1 MVSNLDFIVLHPK
14 YKLTYFRSKKWPD
27 AWVNAAR
34 LVLREQWTTYYKPS
48 NPEEPGSQSSTSNFE
63 SDQSVSL
70 NTFLLEYIVD
80 LFIY

>member
-34 LVLREQWTTYYKPS
+34 LVLREQWMTYYKPS
-48 NPEEPGSQSSTSNFE
+48 NSEEPRSDESQSSASNAE
-63 SDQSVSL
+63 SVSF
-70 NTFLLEYIVD
+70 NTFLLEYMVD
-80 LFIY
+80 LFNY